1 MRRATRR
8 SLLIGAAGAL
18 AAPAAAQAWPA
29 RPVRIVVPFGPG
41 GPADVFARILGNEL
55 GDALKQSFVVEN
67 KPGAGGVIGT
77 DIAAKAAPDG
87 YTILMMS
94 STITTNET
102 LQASRPYVLM
112 RDLVPVAP
120 VNYSDLAM
128 VVHPSVKAAT
138 LAEFIALAK
147 AQPGKL
153 SYASAGPGTAYHMA
167 GELFKSMSGTDILHI
182 PYKNSGDARA
192 GVIGGHVQMMFDA
205 VTVMS
210 PHVESGQV
218 RALAT
223 TGAAR
228 SSVLPKVATLN
239 EAGLPGYEAT
249 IWLGIMAPAGTPRD
263 IVERLNAEI
272 ARIIARPAIRE
283 AWARQGAEPMAMTP
297 GAFGAFMKSD
307 IEKWAKLIE
316 QAGIKMQ

>member
-239 EAGLPGYEAT
+239 EAGVPGYEAT
-249 IWLGIMAPAGTPRD
+249 IWLGIMAPAGTPQA

-272 ARIIARPAIRE
+272 GSIVAKPAIHD
-283 AWARQGAEPMAMTP
+283 AWVKQGAEPMTMSAA
-297 GAFGAFMKSD
+297 AFGAFLQRD
-307 IEKWAKLIE
+307 IDKWAKVIAA
-316 QAGIKMQ
+316 AGIKTQ

>member
-210 PHVESGQV
+210 PHVESGHV

-239 EAGLPGYEAT
+239 EAGVPGYEAT
-249 IWLGIMAPAGTPRD
+249 IWLGIMVPAGTPQA

-272 ARIIARPAIRE
+272 GRIVAKPAIRD
-283 AWARQGAEPMAMTP
+283 AWVKQGAEPMTMSAA
-297 GAFGAFMKSD
+297 AFGAFLQHD
-307 IEKWAKLIE
+307 IDKWAKVIAA
-316 QAGIKMQ
+316 AGIKTQ

>member
-102 LQASRPYVLM
+102 LQANRPYVLM

-239 EAGLPGYEAT
+239 EAGVPGYEAT

-283 AWARQGAEPMAMTP
+283 AWARQGAEPTAMTP
-297 GAFGAFMKSD
+297 DAFGAFMKSD

>member
-102 LQASRPYVLM
+102 LQANRPYVLM

-239 EAGLPGYEAT
+239 EAGVPGYEAT

-263 IVERLNAEI
+263 IVERLNSEI

-297 GAFGAFMKSD
+297 DAFGAFMKSD

>member
-239 EAGLPGYEAT
+239 EAGVPGYEAT

-263 IVERLNAEI
+263 IVERLNSEI

-297 GAFGAFMKSD
+297 DAFGAFMKSD
-307 IEKWAKLIE
+307 IEKWAKPIE